1 MTSASEHAFLPP
13 SSAHLWRYCTAGPSL
28 IRRVTPLPE
37 DDSASREGTAAHW
50 VLARAM
56 TGHAI
61 GAGEI
66 TPEGYVVS
74 DEMVQ
79 GAELGMRYVNKVS
92 AQATTRP
99 MWAVEQTV
107 RNNAIHEQCW
117 GTPDLSFVDIN
128 ARRIH
133 IPDYK
138 SGYGYVEVFRHPQL
152 VTYAALIVKAL
163 QDQGY
168 RVTDDWEVVLCVIQ
182 PRSFHREGPVR
193 VWRTT
198 VAELRPLWFELQMAA
213 EEATSATPVARP
225 GDYCEYCPARHECPA
240 LQADAYR
247 SADRSKLPDP
257 LQLPAPALGLELRT
271 LEDAAKRLQARI
283 TGLQARAEQMIGT
296 GTAVPG
302 WGFEQGQGREKWH
315 NPTQAITT
323 ARALGLDIAKPA
335 EPCTPRQ
342 AREKGMPETLVGAMS
357 ERAPG
362 SRKLVRVDSDKV
374 AQVFGTGVID
384 K

>member
-1 MTSASEHAFLPP
+1 MTDTAHAFLSP
-13 SSAHLWRYCTAGPSL
+13 SSAHMWRYCTAGPSL

-107 RNNAIHEQCW
+107 RNNTIHEQCW
-117 GTPDLSFVDIN
+117 GTPDAWFYDVN
-128 ARRIH
+128 ARVLH
-133 IPDYK
+133 LADYK
-138 SGYGYVEVFRHPQL
+138 FGYGYVEAFKNWQL
-152 VTYAALIVKAL
+152 TAYAALVLHGLGDLAL
-163 QDQGY
+163 RDDT
-168 RVTDDWEVVLCVIQ
+168 RVQATVIQ
-182 PRSFHREGPVR
+182 PRSFHREGPAR

-213 EEATSATPVARP
+213 EEATSATPTARP
-225 GDYCEYCPARHECPA
+225 GDYCEHCPARHECPA

-257 LQLPAPALGLELRT
+257 LQLPAAALGLELRT

-302 WGFEQGQGREKWH
+302 WGFEQGQGREKWL

-342 AREKGMPETLVGAMS
+342 ARDKGMPEVMVAAMS

-362 SRKLVRVDSDKV
+362 SRKLVRVDTDKV